1 MMKELLRKNRGKLL
15 LSSLVILLP
24 MILAALAGRTVL
36 FWYPIALLAAQWL
49 VVLLVFHDWKNK
61 DQNPK
66 ALGLVVW
73 ILPAISLCV
82 CYDRIG
88 DKKRAEAYNDL
99 AGNFKPESPYYLQN
113 KRYFQNKN
121 T

>member
-1 MMKELLRKNRGKLL
+1 MKELLRKNRGKLL

-36 FWYPIALLAAQWL
+36 FWYPIALLATQWL

-73 ILPAISLCV
+73 ILPAISLIFSFSV
-82 CYDRIG
+82 I
-88 DKKRAEAYNDL
+88 
-99 AGNFKPESPYYLQN
+99 P
-113 KRYFQNKN
+113 
-121 T
+121 

>member
-1 MMKELLRKNRGKLL
+1 MKELLRKNRGKLL

-36 FWYPIALLAAQWL
+36 FWYPIALLATQWL

-66 ALGLVVW
+66 ASGAGGVD
-73 ILPAISLCV
+73 P
-82 CYDRIG
+82 
-88 DKKRAEAYNDL
+88 
-99 AGNFKPESPYYLQN
+99 AGNLPVFAADVRSGPA
-113 KRYFQNKN
+113 RR
-121 T
+121 